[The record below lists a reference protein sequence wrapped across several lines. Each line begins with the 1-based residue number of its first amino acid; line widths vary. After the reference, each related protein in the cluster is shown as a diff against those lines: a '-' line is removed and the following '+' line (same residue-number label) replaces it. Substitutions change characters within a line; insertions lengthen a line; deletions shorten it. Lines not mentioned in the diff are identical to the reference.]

1 MSWIENFVRPKIK
14 ALISKDD
21 FPDDLWQNCPG
32 CKTMLYQ
39 QDLVKHLN
47 VCNHCGHHLRMNV
60 DERLN
65 MLFDG
70 GNYQEVALPKGLVDP
85 LKFKDRKKYID
96 RLKSEQAKTGRKD
109 AIVVAQ
115 GTIEGVETV
124 VAAFDFRFIMG
135 SMSMA
140 VGEGI
145 VKAAEIA
152 VETKSPLVVV
162 PVSGGA
168 RMMEGALSLMQMPR
182 TTIAVEQVKE
192 AGLPY
197 IVILTDPTTG
207 GVTASFAMLGDIHIA
222 EPNAQICFAGKRVIQ
237 ETIREALP
245 KGFQTAEFLKDH
257 GMVDMVVP
265 RAELKEKLG
274 TILSILTVSNTRKAI
289 RRSKNK

>member
-21 FPDDLWQNCPG
+21 LPDDMWQTCPG
-32 CKTMLYQ
+32 CKTMLYH
-39 QDLVKHLN
+39 QDLIKTLN
-47 VCNHCGHHLRMNV
+47 VCSHCGHHLRMNV
-60 DERLN
+60 DERLK
-65 MLFDG
+65 MLFDEG
-70 GNYQEVALPKGLVDP
+70 VYQEVELPDAIIDP
-85 LKFKDRKKYID
+85 LKFKDKKKYSD
-96 RLKSEQAKTGRKD
+96 RLKSEQSKTGRKD

-115 GTIEGVETV
+115 GNIEGVTTI

-135 SMSMA
+135 SMGVA

-145 VKAAEIA
+145 VKAAEVA
-152 VETKSPLVVV
+152 VTTKSPLVVI

-168 RMMEGALSLMQMPR
+168 RMMEGVLSLMQMPR

-222 EPNAQICFAGKRVIQ
+222 EPNAQIGFAGKRVIQ

-257 GMVDMVVP
+257 GMVDIVVP
-265 RAELKEKLG
+265 RCELKEKLG
-274 TILSILTVSNTRKAI
+274 TILNILMVQNTNTNK
-289 RRSKNK
+289 RRAKR

>member
-60 DERLN
+60 DERLK

-85 LKFKDRKKYID
+85 LKFKDRKKYTD
-96 RLKSEQAKTGRKD
+96 RLKLARSKTGRYE
-109 AIVVAQ
+109 AITVAK
-115 GTIEGVETV
+115 GSIEGVETV
-124 VAAFDFRFIMG
+124 VAAMDLDFIMG

-145 VKAAEIA
+145 VKAAEVA
-152 VETKSPLVVV
+152 VASKSPLVAVT
-162 PVSGGA
+162 VSGGA
-168 RMMEGALSLMQMPR
+168 RMMEGVLSLMQMPR

-197 IVILTDPTTG
+197 VVILTDPTTG

-237 ETIREALP
+237 ETIRETLP
-245 KGFQTAEFLKDH
+245 QGFQTSEFLKDH
-257 GMVDMVVP
+257 GMIDMVVP
-265 RAELKEKLG
+265 RTELKEKLG
-274 TILSILTVSNTRKAI
+274 TILSILTVSNSRKAI